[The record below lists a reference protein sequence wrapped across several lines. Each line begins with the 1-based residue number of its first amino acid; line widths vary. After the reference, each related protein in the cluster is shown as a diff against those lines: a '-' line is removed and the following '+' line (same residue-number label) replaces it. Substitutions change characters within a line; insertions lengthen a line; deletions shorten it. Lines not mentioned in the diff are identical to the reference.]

1 MMELDMKFTLGRI
14 PAAAALLMLAAC
26 GGGNSGSST
35 TPTVTPTS
43 GLAVDGYLKQANV
56 TCDANSDGLVSSG
69 EVTVTTDAVG
79 AFSFPSGC
87 SYGIIVKGG
96 INVDTDQPFTGVLK
110 APAGAKVATPLT
122 TLLVGGMAPAE
133 LKTSLGLDASMDL
146 LTLDPAAKTG
156 DTYTNLALFQKT
168 LAVQQLMQK
177 TAESLGGLASATG
190 SDALQP
196 IYTEVAKAFATAM
209 KSSSSVNLA
218 SSSTALNQTLV
229 ESLVSAATTRVAA
242 SETVSASVR
251 TALGSVNSD
260 TFAAVIGSSLKVQA
274 DAILQ
279 SSGSTLVSVTTTQQ
293 TDDKVS
299 AFALEKKTS
308 LNLSATSTEIAVLK
322 TTLSESV
329 SSPSTPVVANN
340 YIKLVDNTISLKLG
354 SASTPFTAAA
364 FQSAAGISV
373 AWPLSTSSMLDVSLA
388 EVGTFTIEEGKKLSA
403 AFKVTDESGSS
414 AEVRGFIDNI
424 SIAKTSSGLVLQVAS
439 TATAKVY
446 GVSSD
451 GKKKAVINFSSSV
464 AGITNTLKTTGSN
477 SIILG
482 DVVNY
487 AITSLSNDFTGISG
501 LRGKY
506 KVTLVISDLPLRKA
520 DGTKFELMG
529 VDVPTGLS
537 SVGAT
542 TSSSAVVG
550 YGLTGYITLTN

>member
-1 MMELDMKFTLGRI
+1 MKFILGRI

-26 GGGNSGSST
+26 GGGNSGSSD

-56 TCDANSDGLVSSG
+56 TCDANGNGLVDSG
-69 EVTVTTDAVG
+69 EVKVTTDAVG

-87 SYGIIVKGG
+87 SYGIIVTGG
-96 INVDTDQPFTGVLK
+96 INVDTNQAFTGVLK

-122 TLLVGGMAPAE
+122 TLLVGGMTPAE
-133 LKTSLGLDASMDL
+133 LKTSLGLDANMDL
-146 LTLDPAAKTG
+146 LTLDPAAKSG
-156 DTYTNLALFQKT
+156 GTYTNLALFQKT

-209 KSSSSVNLA
+209 KSSSSGNLA
-218 SSSTALNQTLV
+218 SSTALNQTLV

-242 SETVSASVR
+242 SDTVSASVR
-251 TALGSVNSD
+251 TALVSVNSD

-279 SSGSTLVSVTTTQQ
+279 SSDSTLVSVTTTQQ
-293 TDDKVS
+293 GDDKVS
-299 AFALEKKTS
+299 AFALEKKSS
-308 LNLSATSTEIAVLK
+308 LNLLPTSTEIAVLK
-322 TTLSESV
+322 TTLSETV
-329 SSPSTPVVANN
+329 AAPSTPVVASN
-340 YIKLVDNTISLKLG
+340 YIKLVDNTISLTSG
-354 SASTPFTAAA
+354 TASTAYTAAA

-373 AWPLSTSSMLDVSLA
+373 AWPLSPSSMLDLSLA
-388 EVGTFTIEEGKKLSA
+388 EVGTLTIEEGKKLSA

-424 SIAKTSSGLVLQVAS
+424 SIAKTSSGLVLQVAN

-464 AGITNTLKTTGSN
+464 AGITNTLKATGSN

-482 DVVNY
+482 EVVNY